1 MDQVR
6 FTAMQDGTKEEYELL
21 WALEKEYTAA
31 LADRVLTA
39 MAGLQ
44 HSFGGLQVSRLEH
57 SLQSATRATAD
68 GRDDEF
74 VVCCLLHDIGDELA
88 PFSHSELAAAVVRP
102 FVSGELYWVVKHHG
116 LFQSYYYAQH
126 AGGDRF
132 QRDRFADHPH
142 YAACVEFCASYDQ
155 NCFDP
160 DYATKPLGYFEPV
173 LRRVL
178 AEPRF
183 QETDAEALRS

>member
-6 FTAMQDGTKEEYELL
+6 FTAMQDGTKEDYELL

-31 LADRVLTA
+31 LPDRVLA
-39 MAGLQ
+39 ALAGLQ
-44 HSFGGLQVSRLEH
+44 HSFGGLKVSRLEH
-57 SLQSATRATAD
+57 SLQSATRAAAD

-102 FVSGELYWVVKHHG
+102 FVSDELYWVVKHHG
-116 LFQSYYYAQH
+116 LFQSYYYAHH

-132 QRDRFADHPH
+132 QRDRFADHPY

-160 DYATKPLGYFEPV
+160 DYPTKPLDYFEPV

-178 AEPRF
+178 AEPRL
-183 QETDAEALRS
+183 QATAAEAALS